1 MIQRTALHGEHLALK
16 GRMVDF
22 AGWELPVMYSSI
34 IEEHNATRTKAGLFD
49 VSHMGEVIVK
59 GTGAESFLRR
69 LIPTRLSKLAPGTS
83 MYSCLCRDNGGVVDD
98 IFIFMVSETEYY
110 IVVNAATLDGDLDW
124 MRTHA
129 TGDTEIIDVS
139 AETSKIDLQG
149 PASGDILKKVV
160 GDERAGSMGR
170 FQFFH
175 TDYKGVRMMVS
186 RTGYTGENGY
196 ELFVP
201 NDLAVPLWRDIL
213 GAGEAYGIRPVGL
226 GARDTLRLEAA
237 YSLYGHELSDTITPV
252 EAGLGWLVTSA
263 DDYIGRGVLAGQK
276 ENGAPRALICFELE
290 GRGVPREHC
299 KVIKDGVGIGI
310 STSGGFSP
318 TFKKGIGMA
327 LVRAGSLGI
336 GDWFSLV
343 VRDNPV
349 PARVVKRPFY
359 AFNG

>member
-1 MIQRTALHGEHLALK
+1 MIQKTALHGEHMALK

-34 IEEHNATRTKAGLFD
+34 IEEHTATRTRAGLFD

-59 GTGAESFLRR
+59 GPGAEGFLRR
-69 LIPTRLSKLAPGTS
+69 LIPTRLSKLAPRTS
-83 MYSCLCRDNGGVVDD
+83 MYSCLCRDDGGVVDD
-98 IFIFMVSETEYY
+98 IFIFMVSGTEYY
-110 IVVNAATLDGDLDW
+110 IVVNAATLDKDLGW
-124 MRTHA
+124 MRSHA
-129 TGDTEIIDVS
+129 AGDTEIIDVS
-139 AETSKIDLQG
+139 SDTSKIDLQG
-149 PASGDILKKVV
+149 PASGDILKKVLE
-160 GDERAGSMGR
+160 DERAEGMGR
-170 FQFFH
+170 FQFFY

-201 NDLAVPLWRDIL
+201 NDTAVLLWMDIL
-213 GAGEAYGIRPVGL
+213 SAGEGAGIMPVGL

-276 ENGAPRALICFELE
+276 ENGAPRGLICFELE

-327 LVRAGSLGI
+327 LVKAGSVGI
-336 GDWFSLV
+336 GDGFALEI
-343 VRDNPV
+343 RGNPV